1 MNYRSIINKG
11 VTILKNNSIRTANL
25 DAEILLSKSLNKTR
39 EEIILNLEEKLNIN
53 QIKHYYNLINRR
65 KKKEPISLITKKKHF
80 WKSEFIVNKN
90 VLTPRFE
97 TEFLVEEVLKFY
109 KQSKKI
115 HVLDIGLGSGCIL
128 ISLLKERN
136 KWQGTGLDISSL
148 AIETAKTNAKI
159 QQVHNRIRFI
169 KSDVDKFYIGKYDL
183 IVSNPPYINK
193 IGYNSLDIGVK
204 GFEPK
209 LALYGGIDGFR
220 FIEKVIKKSKIILKN
235 NGLLAMEI
243 GMGQYYKT
251 SELLKNNGFFVL
263 KIIKDYE
270 PKSALY
276 GGLDGFRIIEKV
288 IKKSK
293 TILKNNGLLAMEIG
307 IGQYYK
313 TSELLT
319 KNGFFISKTV
329 RDYQKIKR
337 CLFAR
342 KIK

>member
-1 MNYRSIINKG
+1 MNYRNIINKASM
-11 VTILKNNSIRTANL
+11 ILRKNSISSASL
-25 DAEILLSKSLNKTR
+25 DAEILLSESLKISR
-39 EEIILNLEEKLNIN
+39 EKIILNLENKLNPN
-53 QIKHYYNLINRR
+53 QIINFEKFINRR
-65 KKKEPISLITKKKHF
+65 KKKEPVSLIIGKKFF
-80 WKSEFIVNKN
+80 WKNEFNVNKN

-97 TEFLVEEVLKFY
+97 TEFLIEEILRKF
-109 KQSKKI
+109 KLSSSMR
-115 HVLDIGLGSGCIL
+115 VLDIGLGSGCIL
-128 ISLLKERN
+128 ISLLKEKKR
-136 KWQGTGLDISSL
+136 WSGTGIDISPL
-148 AIETAKTNAKI
+148 AIKIAKINAKM
-159 QQVHNRIRFI
+159 QQVDNRIKFLN
-169 KSDVDKFYIGKYDL
+169 SDIDKFSLGKYDL

-193 IGYNSLDIGVK
+193 IEYNNLDAGV
-204 GFEPK
+204 
-209 LALYGGIDGFR
+209 
-220 FIEKVIKKSKIILKN
+220 
-235 NGLLAMEI
+235 
-243 GMGQYYKT
+243 
-251 SELLKNNGFFVL
+251 
-263 KIIKDYE
+263 KDYE

>member
-1 MNYRSIINKG
+1 M
-11 VTILKNNSIRTANL
+11 ILRKNSISSASL
-25 DAEILLSKSLNKTR
+25 DAEILLSESLKISR
-39 EEIILNLEEKLNIN
+39 EKIILNLENKLNPN
-53 QIKHYYNLINRR
+53 QIINFEKFINRR
-65 KKKEPISLITKKKHF
+65 KKKEPVSLIIGKKFF
-80 WKSEFIVNKN
+80 WKNEFNVNKN

-97 TEFLVEEVLKFY
+97 TEFLIEEILRKF
-109 KQSKKI
+109 KLSSSMR
-115 HVLDIGLGSGCIL
+115 VLDIGLGSGCIL
-128 ISLLKERN
+128 ISLLKEKKR
-136 KWQGTGLDISSL
+136 WSGTGIDISPL
-148 AIETAKTNAKI
+148 AIKIAKINAKM
-159 QQVHNRIRFI
+159 QQVDNRIKFLN
-169 KSDVDKFYIGKYDL
+169 SDIDKFSLGKYDL

-193 IGYNSLDIGVK
+193 IEYNNLDAGV
-204 GFEPK
+204 
-209 LALYGGIDGFR
+209 
-220 FIEKVIKKSKIILKN
+220 
-235 NGLLAMEI
+235 
-243 GMGQYYKT
+243 
-251 SELLKNNGFFVL
+251 
-263 KIIKDYE
+263 KDYE

>member
-1 MNYRSIINKG
+1 MNYRNIINKASM
-11 VTILKNNSIRTANL
+11 ILRKNSISSATL
-25 DAEILLSKSLNKTR
+25 DAEILLSESLKISR
-39 EEIILNLEEKLNIN
+39 EKIILNLENKLNPN
-53 QIKHYYNLINRR
+53 QIINFEKFINRR
-65 KKKEPISLITKKKHF
+65 KKKEPVSLIIGKKFF
-80 WKSEFIVNKN
+80 WKNEFNVNKN

-97 TEFLVEEVLKFY
+97 TEFLIEEILRKF
-109 KQSKKI
+109 KLSSSMR
-115 HVLDIGLGSGCIL
+115 VLDIGLGSGCIL
-128 ISLLKERN
+128 ISLLKEKKR
-136 KWQGTGLDISSL
+136 WSGTGIDISPL
-148 AIETAKTNAKI
+148 AIKIAKINAKM
-159 QQVHNRIRFI
+159 QQVDNRIKFLN
-169 KSDVDKFYIGKYDL
+169 SDIDKFSLGKYDL

-193 IGYNSLDIGVK
+193 IEYNNLDAGV
-204 GFEPK
+204 
-209 LALYGGIDGFR
+209 
-220 FIEKVIKKSKIILKN
+220 
-235 NGLLAMEI
+235 
-243 GMGQYYKT
+243 
-251 SELLKNNGFFVL
+251 
-263 KIIKDYE
+263 KDYE